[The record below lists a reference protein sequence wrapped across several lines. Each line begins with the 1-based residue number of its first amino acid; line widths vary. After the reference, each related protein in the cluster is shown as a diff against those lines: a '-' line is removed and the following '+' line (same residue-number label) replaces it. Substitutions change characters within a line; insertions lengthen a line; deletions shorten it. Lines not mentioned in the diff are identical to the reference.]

1 MRSQSSTRS
10 RTRAHRLAIGCG
22 IATLAFAGFG
32 CTELAT
38 RPDVTIGTVSP
49 TGTDYPLGA
58 SICRL
63 FNLDAPRHH
72 MRCAEEL
79 SSGYVANIEAL
90 RSGKIDIGIVLSD
103 VLADAAAGR
112 APFGSR
118 GPATDLRILFAGHDE
133 MLTVVVRRELGI
145 RAIADLRGKRI
156 DIGNAKSRQRSNI
169 ESVMAAFGLARGVF
183 ADVREL
189 PPIERYRA
197 FCGNEIDAIVYSVSH
212 PNGLIQDVTRTCNG
226 VLVEIAGP
234 EIDRMLSE
242 HQEYERAAI
251 PGGIYVNNLS
261 DVRTFGVRAAVVT
274 TSSMAEITAY
284 EITKAVFENF
294 DAFRRL
300 HPTFGTLRIADMI
313 QRDGRVPM
321 HPGALR
327 YYRERGWIP

>member
-1 MRSQSSTRS
+1 MRSQPNSRS
-10 RTRAHRLAIGCG
+10 RARGHRLAVGCA
-22 IATLAFAGFG
+22 IAMLAFAGSG

-63 FNLDAPRHH
+63 FNVDAPRHH
-72 MRCAEEL
+72 MRCAEEPA
-79 SSGYVANIEAL
+79 SGYVANVEAL
-90 RSGKIDIGIVLSD
+90 RSGKIDVAIVLSD

-112 APFGSR
+112 APFASR

-133 MLTVVVRRELGI
+133 MLTVVARRELGI
-145 RAIADLRGKRI
+145 RAIAELRGKRI

-169 ESVMAAFGLARGVF
+169 ESVMAAFGLTRGVF

-234 EIDRMLSE
+234 EIDRMLAE

-251 PGGIYVNNLS
+251 PGGIYGNNRS
-261 DVRTFGVRAAVVT
+261 DVHTFGVRAAVVT
-274 TSSMAEITAY
+274 TANMAEITAY

-327 YYRERGWIP
+327 YYRERGWMP